1 MKLSAQ
7 AIISR
12 EKMANYPLA
21 WRPESDKSR
30 FLARAGYT
38 DRDADADRLADDIRN
53 QLLGKDAE
61 FECSTEY
68 GEMYRI
74 TGTLIGPNGRELNV
88 TSIWMIEAV
97 TNNTKFITLY
107 PAKED

>member
-12 EKMANYPLA
+12 EKMANYLLA
-21 WRPESDKSR
+21 WRPESDKSQ
-30 FLARAGYT
+30 FLGRAGYT
-38 DRDADADRLADDIRN
+38 DRDADRLADDIRN
-53 QLLGKDAE
+53 QLLPKDAE

-74 TGTLIGPNGRELNV
+74 TGALIGPKGRELNV
-88 TSIWMIEAV
+88 TSIWMIEAA
-97 TNNTKFITLY
+97 TNTTKFITLY
-107 PAKED
+107 PAKEN